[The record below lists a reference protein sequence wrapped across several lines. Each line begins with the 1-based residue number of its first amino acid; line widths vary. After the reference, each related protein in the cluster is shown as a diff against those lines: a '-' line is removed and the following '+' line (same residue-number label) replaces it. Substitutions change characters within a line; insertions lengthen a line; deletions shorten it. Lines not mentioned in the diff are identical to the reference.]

1 MGYGSTLA
9 WIMFIAL
16 SVFTYIQFRASRDL
30 VYYAGEG
37 R

>member
-9 WIMFIAL
+9 WIMFLAL
-16 SVFTYIQFRASRDL
+16 GIFTYIQFRASRDL